1 MADDNAGS
9 PPRPSWHERET
20 ALALQRLANARANL
34 ATLEERDAADA
45 APVVIDPAD
54 VARAEQLQ
62 ADVDRYTAKASG
74 RFGGGSAR
82 AKLEGSRRQLDDL
95 LGRLGVE
102 SVADLRAGAAAPA
115 APAVDPAVLDFARRE
130 CAEAEKAFL
139 EVAAMVIPDVEP
151 DAELDADD
159 AEVIPAATSFGDD
172 DGDLD
177 LRIEPSAAS

>member
-34 ATLEERDAADA
+34 ATLEERAAADA
-45 APVVIDPAD
+45 APVELDPAD

-62 ADVDRYTAKASG
+62 IDIDRYTAKASG

-82 AKLEGSRRQLDDL
+82 AKLADSRRQLEAVL
-95 LGRLGVE
+95 TRLGVE
-102 SVADLRAGAAAPA
+102 SIADLRAAAAAPA
-115 APAVDPAVLDFARRE
+115 VPAVDPAVLDFARRE

-139 EVAAMVIPDVEP
+139 DVAAMVIPEVEP
-151 DAELDADD
+151 DPELDAAD
-159 AEVIPAATSFGDD
+159 AEVIPAPTSFGSD

-177 LRIEPSAAS
+177 LRIEPSAS